1 MRGVIVI
8 IKTERLQLV
17 EFDTKYA
24 LDLFEL
30 WSDFEVIKY
39 TYMPLLNSIDEC
51 KSKIE
56 MFINYTDKK
65 FTNNFIIRLD
75 NKAIGII
82 GSPIINKE
90 NENFGFYYQLSRAY
104 WGKGYIGE
112 ATKAFIQY
120 LKDGYPNA
128 VINADAVSINPASI
142 AILKNLGLKQV
153 HIEKEGF
160 TCNNLKLDLVTFT
173 NDVEDEKK

>member
-1 MRGVIVI
+1 MIII

-24 LDLFEL
+24 SDLFEL
-30 WSDFEVIKY
+30 WNDFEVIKY

-51 KSKIE
+51 KCKIE
-56 MFINYTDKK
+56 MFINHTDKEIP
-65 FTNNFIIRLD
+65 NNFIILLD

-90 NENFGFYYQLSRAY
+90 NENFGLFYQLSRAH

-112 ATKAFIQY
+112 ASKAFMQY
-120 LKDGYPNA
+120 LKDAFPNA
-128 VINADAVSINPASI
+128 IIHADAVSINPASI
-142 AILKNLGLKQV
+142 AVLKNLGLKQV

-160 TCNNLKLDLVTFT
+160 TYNNLKLDLVKFT
-173 NDVEDEKK
+173 SEV

>member
-1 MRGVIVI
+1 MIVI
-8 IKTERLQLV
+8 IKTEKLQLV

-24 LDLFEL
+24 LDLLEL

-39 TYMPLLNSIDEC
+39 TYMSLLNSIDEC
-51 KSKIE
+51 KCKIE

-65 FTNNFIIRLD
+65 FPNNFVILLD

-82 GSPIINKE
+82 GSPIINME
-90 NENFGFYYQLSRAY
+90 EASFGLYYQLSRTY
-104 WGKGYIGE
+104 WGKGYISE

-120 LKDGYPNA
+120 LKDVFPNA
-128 VINADAVSINPASI
+128 IINADAVSINPASI
-142 AILKNLGLKQV
+142 AILKKLGLKQT

-160 TCNNLKLDLVTFT
+160 TFNNLKLDLVKFT
-173 NDVEDEKK
+173 NDVYVK